1 MYLTLII
8 LKVHKLWSIIIS
20 TYMHVYI
27 KLMMA
32 RYMYIPGIK
41 LAPYTYWQQQ
51 KGAQAVKQWIWE
63 GPKKKLNMGA
73 EYPWSVH
80 IHIISVE
87 TYMHQGGHIDTL

>member
-51 KGAQAVKQWIWE
+51 KGAQAVKNGFE
-63 GPKKKLNMGA
+63 KDPKRNWTWVQNIPDL
-73 EYPWSVH
+73 Y
-80 IHIISVE
+80 IYI
-87 TYMHQGGHIDTL
+87 